1 MSTRPLS
8 PPRAPPIAAAPTATL
23 QQLALHALQ
32 VQRLTCSAH
41 THIRMATCTRPHA
54 WCTRSQ
60 HGERGRAF
68 GRRSPAHLDGLRS
81 LLLHVPRSRSPSEH
95 WVEDQPLLRRT
106 RARVA
111 FVREAAQHMG
121 RTCGAWSKWT
131 VQVTRPCST
140 TRSRAVGGVPQVDQ
154 CGTPSMVDTGQR
166 ETKSQLLQG
175 KRCTARRG

>member
-1 MSTRPLS
+1 MPCTPCKCSGSPAAHTRTFAW
-8 PPRAPPIAAAPTATL
+8 PRARGLMHGA
-23 QQLALHALQ
+23 
-32 VQRLTCSAH
+32 
-41 THIRMATCTRPHA
+41 
-54 WCTRSQ
+54 RSQ
-60 HGERGRAF
+60 HGERGCAF
-68 GRRSPAHLDGLRS
+68 GRRSPTHLDRLRS

-140 TRSRAVGGVPQVDQ
+140 TRSRAVGGEPQVDQ

-175 KRCTARRG
+175 KRCTAAVDETTVGAWICEMGRGGWRHQKA